1 MGVGEQLAV
10 SLVVRVDAGQHVSKQ
25 PSQRVHVRSGVGLCE
40 PELLWGSEAVGAQC
54 LGVVRRIRCDG
65 PGDAEVDQMRSV
77 VGDNHVGWGD
87 VPMDDAMPVQ
97 LGHGIAQLADQ
108 LCRRALRKFFLLLN
122 DVLQRPPRYVVIH
135 HHEMIGQL
143 VCCLDV
149 WQAWVRAGAESRPY
163 VALGQLGWDLLAH
176 ERTDAVDV
184 DQFGDAALTA
194 SERAL
199 DAVGVV
205 DPHRV
210 RGLLIV
216 HLAPQSWSLPAILTR
231 SRSTCS
237 MV

>member
-54 LGVVRRIRCDG
+54 LGVVRRIRRDG

-108 LCRRALRKFFLLLN
+108 LCAQEVSPVAGRRAPEAAPIRSHT
-122 DVLQRPPRYVVIH
+122 PPRN
-135 HHEMIGQL
+135 
-143 VCCLDV
+143 D
-149 WQAWVRAGAESRPY
+149 RATRMLPRR
-163 VALGQLGWDLLAH
+163 VAG
-176 ERTDAVDV
+176 
-184 DQFGDAALTA
+184 
-194 SERAL
+194 
-199 DAVGVV
+199 VGSC
-205 DPHRV
+205 R
-210 RGLLIV
+210 R
-216 HLAPQSWSLPAILTR
+216 
-231 SRSTCS
+231 
-237 MV
+237 